1 MFKYHLL
8 MNITLTAN
16 LKYATRLHLCPR
28 EYLFRYLFTLFP
40 FLLVPLVYY
49 AIALLCYSFT
59 SARFPKTNKQTNKY
73 FVIVCT
79 NHPTVSNFGFHI
91 VVKQTKHDILKEL
104 NKIKRKGCKH
114 ESVLVSIHKSR
125 HTF

>member
-1 MFKYHLL
+1 MQLHY
-8 MNITLTAN
+8 
-16 LKYATRLHLCPR
+16 YAFPLHLH
-28 EYLFRYLFTLFP
+28 T
-40 FLLVPLVYY
+40 FL
-49 AIALLCYSFT
+49 
-59 SARFPKTNKQTNKY
+59 KQTNKQTNKY
-73 FVIVCT
+73 FVIVYT

-91 VVKQTKHDILKEL
+91 VVKQTKHDILKEF